1 MFWKRYD
8 QRQQNLLEAAE
19 KRRRAIARQ
28 KSAEL
33 SKLDDREQRE
43 FTRQMEEAR
52 RIEQREEMQRD
63 RSSRLN
69 SSPKIKK
76 KPEKRTSTSSRKQ
89 KSSSKNRKAKTVIKS
104 KSAMHSSD
112 RTRLFP
118 EAQVNR
124 VRNLLETTKELIPR
138 IQHLSENIRLPE
150 IDKVSFFDVGE
161 LRNCLEYQMQSLS
174 RILNEETKVS
184 KEIKAKQL
192 KMEMSGLS
200 ILTKAHLQ
208 RKSESSDAIIK
219 DYKLYLAFVKKI
231 LSKLQT
237 VLNSPAGKKWQ
248 LYPAASLLL
257 LRGIKKGESTSRYE
271 NRPRRQSVNNSLS
284 DRYGPSR
291 FLDFDGESLDDLAND
306 WGWDSWDQFSDTIE

>member
-33 SKLDDREQRE
+33 SKLYDREQRE

-52 RIEQREEMQRD
+52 RIEQREEMQRA

-89 KSSSKNRKAKTVIKS
+89 ISSSKNRKAKTVIKS

-124 VRNLLETTKELIPR
+124 VRNLLETIKELIPR
-138 IQHLSENIRLPE
+138 IQHLSEDIRLPE
-150 IDKVSFFDVGE
+150 IDNVSFFDVGE
-161 LRNCLEYQMQSLS
+161 LRNRLEYEMQRWARL
-174 RILNEETKVS
+174 LKEETNLLS
-184 KEIKAKQL
+184 KE
-192 KMEMSGLS
+192 
-200 ILTKAHLQ
+200 HRQ
-208 RKSESSDAIIK
+208 RKREAHEVLIK
-219 DYKLYLAFVKKI
+219 DYKSYLAFIKKI
-231 LSKLQT
+231 LSKIQM

-248 LYPAASLLL
+248 LYPAASLLH
-257 LRGIKKGESTSRYE
+257 LRVIKKGESTSRYE

-291 FLDFDGESLDDLAND
+291 FLDFDGESRDDLARD